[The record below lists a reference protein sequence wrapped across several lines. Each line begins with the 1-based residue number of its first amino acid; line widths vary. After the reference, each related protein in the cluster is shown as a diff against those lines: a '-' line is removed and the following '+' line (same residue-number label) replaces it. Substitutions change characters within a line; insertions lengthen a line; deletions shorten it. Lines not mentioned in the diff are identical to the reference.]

1 MTVHH
6 SAHRPSRAG
15 LGLLGLLSLGDLAT
29 MALTD
34 GQHPPY
40 AVAAVD
46 AVLGL
51 VSLVLITRA
60 WQRPP
65 GSMRALIALRMLSA
79 LTTLPAFVLE
89 GVPMAAKG
97 AAAAIVLL
105 TAIGVILLAR
115 QPTLELAR

>member
-1 MTVHH
+1 
-6 SAHRPSRAG
+6 
-15 LGLLGLLSLGDLAT
+15 
-29 MALTD
+29 
-34 GQHPPY
+34 
-40 AVAAVD
+40 
-46 AVLGL
+46 
-51 VSLVLITRA
+51 
-60 WQRPP
+60 
-65 GSMRALIALRMLSA
+65 MRALIALRMLSA